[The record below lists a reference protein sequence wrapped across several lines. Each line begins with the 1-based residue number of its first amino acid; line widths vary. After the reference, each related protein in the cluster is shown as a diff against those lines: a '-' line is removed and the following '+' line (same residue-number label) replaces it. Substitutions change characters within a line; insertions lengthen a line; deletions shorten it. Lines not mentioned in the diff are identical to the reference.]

1 MLFRSASGAIG
12 AQLKA
17 CKPGRTFPESSKA
30 PIDPLS
36 EHFFLEDRVLQ
47 YVDKIIE
54 GVYQYYVCRH
64 KTCASFSPAT
74 QWIECEDTTHFK
86 CPMCG
91 EKYQPWLDR
100 PHLMAAQMVQVMA
113 PCVDIPEISMKAGQ
127 LHFFLLEWP
136 DTKTCVLRNRFKEI
150 FLGISEQ
157 AKRSPT
163 DALLGLIREKAAAA
177 DNLSFFSKKELSKAT
192 TDKVDHA
199 NWGAKYKYHYQ
210 HLLGGFQSARIA
222 YKEDIF
228 IMSSEDSV
236 RLWAYSKYV
245 LECRVMR
252 GRL

>member
-54 GVYQYYVCRH
+54 GIYQYYVCRH
-64 KTCASFSPAT
+64 KTCASFGPAT

-100 PHLMAAQMVQVMA
+100 PHLMPAQMVQVMA
-113 PCVDIPEISMKAGQ
+113 PCVDIPEINMKAGQ
-127 LHFFLLEWP
+127 VHFFLLEWP
-136 DTKTCVLRNRFKEI
+136 DTKVSVLKNRFKEI
-150 FLGISEQ
+150 FLDIAPQ
-157 AKRSPT
+157 AKRSST
-163 DALLGLIREKAAAA
+163 DDLAGLIREKAAAA

-199 NWGAKYKYHYQ
+199 NWGAKYKYSYQ